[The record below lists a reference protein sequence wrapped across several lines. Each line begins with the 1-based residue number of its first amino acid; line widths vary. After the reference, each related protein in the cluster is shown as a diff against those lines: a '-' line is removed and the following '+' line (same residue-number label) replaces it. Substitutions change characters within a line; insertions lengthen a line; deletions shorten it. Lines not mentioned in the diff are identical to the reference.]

1 MGMWIM
7 YLAGSAAYYSLEDD
21 RPIAGPLFGTTA
33 LIVYFGEIYGGWR
46 AAKYY
51 QKKGLDDQDISLNK

>member
-1 MGMWIM
+1 MGMWTM
-7 YLAGSAAYYSLEDD
+7 YLAGSSAYYSLKDD

-51 QKKGLDDQDISLNK
+51 QTKELDDQDISLNK